1 MACEYKK
8 RALKRMN
15 PINLKETFRSMV
27 IMSTAREKKHIWRLS
42 KINVFGF
49 CLFRQ
54 ANFCTIIQMEVK
66 CAV

>member
-15 PINLKETFRSMV
+15 PRNLKEAFRSMV

-42 KINVFGF
+42 KTNVFGF
-49 CLFRQ
+49 CLFVS
-54 ANFCTIIQMEVK
+54 TS
-66 CAV
+66 